1 MRLLLDT
8 HIILWALTAD
18 PRLSA
23 PTQDLLLD
31 PHNDVFFSAATIW
44 EIAIKHSLRR
54 ESMPISGEHAMRL
67 FSDAG
72 YEELSIT
79 AAHAAKVEAL
89 PFIHADPFDRLLVA
103 QALTEPMRLVT
114 HDRHVAS
121 YSDTILLV

>member
-18 PRLSA
+18 PRLTA

-31 PHNDVFFSAATIW
+31 PHNDVFFSAATLW

-54 ESMPISGEHAMRL
+54 ESMPISAEQAMRL
-67 FSDAG
+67 FVEAG

-79 AAHAAKVEAL
+79 AAHAAKVETL
-89 PFIHADPFDRLLVA
+89 PPLHNNPFDRLLVA

-114 HDRHVAS
+114 HDRLIAS
-121 YSDTILLV
+121 YSDSILLV